1 MDLSA
6 TAYALIGLGALLAGI
21 LPRVLERRPLSMP
34 IAFLGLGM
42 VVFLLPL
49 GLPEPDP
56 LTHPEFTTQLTEIGV
71 IVALMG
77 AGLKIDRP
85 LGRRRWSST
94 WRLLA
99 VAMPLCIAGVAV
111 LGWWWLGLAPAAAL
125 LLAAALAPTDP
136 VLASDVQV
144 GEPTDVEDS
153 EDEVRFALTSEAGLN
168 DGLAFPFV
176 YAAIAIATV
185 GLAPENWLGRWLTV
199 DVGYRILLGVA
210 GGLLVGW
217 LLGKLFFR
225 ARSERLRLA
234 RHSEG
239 FLALAAT
246 FLSFGLVELVGG
258 YGFVAVFVTAR
269 AIRAAE
275 RSHEYHQVLHNFAEQ
290 VERLLTVLLLLL
302 LGGAVVTGLLA
313 PLTWPAVALALA
325 LVFVVRPLTGRV
337 SLLGAPGRPA
347 EHWVVA
353 LFGIR
358 GVGTFYY
365 LGYATT
371 HAHFPDA
378 ELLWATAGLV
388 VVVSV
393 VVHGVTATPVMQ
405 FLDARLDRTPAPASG
420 EPATGEPTTG
430 ESTTD
435 EPTTDK
441 PTAQARPTDL
451 PVPRRPEG
459 PTTSGAGSR
468 SRPN

>member
-1 MDLSA
+1 VDLSA
-6 TAYALIGLGALLAGI
+6 VSYALIGVGALLAGI

-42 VVFLLPL
+42 LVFLLPL
-49 GLPEPDP
+49 GLPAPDP
-56 LTHPEFTTQLTEIGV
+56 LAHSEIATQLTEIGV

-85 LGRRRWSST
+85 LGWRRWSSA

-99 VAMPLCIAGVAV
+99 IAMPLCIAAVAL
-111 LGWWWLGLAPAAAL
+111 LGWWWIGLAPAAAL

-153 EDEVRFALTSEAGLN
+153 EDEVRFALTAEAGLN

-176 YAAIAIATV
+176 YAAIAIASV
-185 GLAPENWLGRWLTV
+185 GLAPRDWLAEWLTM
-199 DVGYRILLGVA
+199 DVGYRILVGVA

-225 ARSERLRLA
+225 ARSDKLRLS
-234 RHSEG
+234 RHPEG

-258 YGFVAVFVTAR
+258 YGFIAVFVTAR

-275 RSHEYHQVLHNFAEQ
+275 RSHEYHQVLHDFAEQ

-313 PLTWPAVALALA
+313 PLTWPAAVVGLA
-325 LVFVVRPLTGRV
+325 LVFVIRPLTGWL
-337 SLLGAPGRPA
+337 SLLGSPGRPA
-347 EHWVVA
+347 QHWVIA
-353 LFGIR
+353 AFGIR

-365 LGYATT
+365 LAYATT
-371 HAHFPDA
+371 HAHFPHSD
-378 ELLWATAGLV
+378 LLWATAGLV
-388 VVVSV
+388 VLVSV
-393 VVHGVTATPVMQ
+393 VVHGVAATPVMQ
-405 FLDARLDRTPAPASG
+405 LLDGAPEAAGRNPAEEGRESSAGVPAPRRAP
-420 EPATGEPTTG
+420 E
-430 ESTTD
+430 
-435 EPTTDK
+435 
-441 PTAQARPTDL
+441 QA
-451 PVPRRPEG
+451 PER
-459 PTTSGAGSR
+459 AR
-468 SRPN
+468 D

>member
-1 MDLSA
+1 MELSA
-6 TAYALIGLGALLAGI
+6 LAYALLGLGALLAGI
-21 LPRVLERRPLSMP
+21 LPRLLERRPLSMP

-49 GLPEPDP
+49 GLPDPDP
-56 LTHPEFTTQLTEIGV
+56 LTHAGIATQLTEIGV

-85 LGRRRWSST
+85 FGRRRWSST
-94 WRLLA
+94 FRLLA
-99 VAMPLCIAGVAV
+99 VAMPLCIAAVAL
-111 LGWWWLGLAPAAAL
+111 LGWWWVGLAPAAAL

-176 YAAIAIATV
+176 YAAVAIATV
-185 GLAPENWLGRWLTV
+185 GLAPAQWVGRWLTV
-199 DVGYRILLGVA
+199 DVAYRTVVGLA

-217 LLGKLFFR
+217 LLGRLFFR
-225 ARSERLRLA
+225 VRSERLRLA

-246 FLSFGLVELVGG
+246 FLSFGLIELVGG
-258 YGFVAVFVTAR
+258 YGFIAVFVTAR

-275 RSHEYHQVLHNFAEQ
+275 RSHDYHQVLHNFAEQ

-302 LGGAVVTGLLA
+302 FGGAVVTGLLA
-313 PLTWPAVALALA
+313 PLTWSAAALAIVLI
-325 LVFVVRPLTGRV
+325 VVIRPLTGWL
-337 SLLGAPGRPA
+337 SLIGTPGRPA
-347 EHWVVA
+347 ERWVIA
-353 LFGIR
+353 SFGIR

-365 LGYATT
+365 LAYAAS
-371 HAHFPDA
+371 HADFPQLD
-378 ELLWATAGLV
+378 LLWATAGLV

-393 VVHGVTATPVMQ
+393 VVHGVAATPVMQ
-405 FLDARLDRTPAPASG
+405 RLDRGPGRTRSGPDGETPPA
-420 EPATGEPTTG
+420 EPGGASETVPGR
-430 ESTTD
+430 S
-435 EPTTDK
+435 
-441 PTAQARPTDL
+441 DL
-451 PVPRRPEG
+451 PKPRDPRPDNRSVR
-459 PTTSGAGSR
+459 PAG
-468 SRPN
+468 